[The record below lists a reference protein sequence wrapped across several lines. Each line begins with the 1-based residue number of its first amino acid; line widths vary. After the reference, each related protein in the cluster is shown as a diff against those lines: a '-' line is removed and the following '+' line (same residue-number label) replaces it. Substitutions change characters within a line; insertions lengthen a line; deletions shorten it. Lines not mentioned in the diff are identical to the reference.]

1 MKSTRKIYLYV
12 NPPSLE
18 FCKHNS
24 SYCWVNYPEDH
35 RMPKEAV
42 ARTKKLIDRF
52 LADTMEI
59 MSIVTVSSDVTS
71 FVHDYGKLK
80 GCKVFIYYRS
90 KRIGIEGVFGEFN
103 KVFNYSAK
111 LTEVEL

>member
-1 MKSTRKIYLYV
+1 MKPTKKIYLYV

-18 FCKHNS
+18 FCEHKT
-24 SYCWVNYPEDH
+24 SYFWANYPEDH

-52 LADTMEI
+52 LADTIDI

-80 GCKVFIYYRS
+80 GCKVYIYYRS
-90 KRIGIEGVFGEFN
+90 KRIGIEGVFGKFN
-103 KVFNYSAK
+103 EVFNYSSK

>member
-1 MKSTRKIYLYV
+1 MKPTKKIYLYV
-12 NPPSLE
+12 NPPSL
-18 FCKHNS
+18 
-24 SYCWVNYPEDH
+24 
-35 RMPKEAV
+35 AV

-52 LADTMEI
+52 LADTIDI

-80 GCKVFIYYRS
+80 GCKVYIYYRS
-90 KRIGIEGVFGEFN
+90 KRIGIEGVFGKFN
-103 KVFNYSAK
+103 EVFNYASK